1 MTVKRKATTPAS
13 IIQHLVPNDERGIAM
28 LVALVIVVLLVAII
42 VEFDYGTR
50 VAITTAGTF
59 RDGVQATYL
68 AKSGVR
74 AAQAILKADVRRKE
88 TYDATTELWATPL
101 PPYPVGGGFVSAEIT
116 DESGKLNINL
126 LQKANDSDYQTKLK
140 PIWQRLFK
148 VLEIEPDL
156 VDAVRDWVDENDL
169 MEGIYGAEAGY
180 YERLVPPYTCKNGP
194 LDSISEIR
202 LIKGI
207 THEVYKKLTT
217 GCGGKPCLTVAPTDK
232 VNLNTVSVEVCQAL
246 GNIQADSGGTQGEP
260 LDRDLCERL
269 IEQRPY
275 ENFGEIEAV
284 AGWGGVGG
292 VGGPL
297 FKLKTFQLVA
307 LSSSYFSIQAR
318 GEVHETQRIV
328 EAVVKRQGQN
338 VEVLSWRLE

>member
-1 MTVKRKATTPAS
+1 MKKWLSDKLGKVLCPFNNES
-13 IIQHLVPNDERGIAM
+13 GVAM

-74 AAQAILKADVRRKE
+74 AAQAILKADARRKE
-88 TYDATTELWATPL
+88 AYDATTELWATPL

-116 DESGKLNINL
+116 DESGKLNVNL
-126 LQKANDSDYQTKLK
+126 LQKASDSDYQTKLK

-148 VLEIEPDL
+148 VLEIEPDV
-156 VDAVRDWVDENDL
+156 VDAIRDWVDENDL
-169 MEGIYGAEAGY
+169 TEGVYGAEAGY

-194 LDSISEIR
+194 LDTISEIR

-232 VNLNTVSVEVCQAL
+232 VNVNTVSVEVCQAL
-246 GNIQADSGGTQGEP
+246 DDRLNEEYCKDLVESRPIEGIDSEGDFPASWTGLGNIRFTLKP
-260 LDRDLCERL
+260 L
-269 IEQRPY
+269 IT
-275 ENFGEIEAV
+275 I
-284 AGWGGVGG
+284 
-292 VGGPL
+292 
-297 FKLKTFQLVA
+297 
-307 LSSSYFSIQAR
+307 SSSYFSIQAR
-318 GEVHETQRIV
+318 GEVHETQRVV
-328 EAVVKRQGQN
+328 EAMVKRQGQN

>member
-1 MTVKRKATTPAS
+1 MNRERIT
-13 IIQHLVPNDERGIAM
+13 NERGIAV

-74 AAQAILKADVRRKE
+74 AAQALLKADVRRKE

-126 LQKANDSDYQTKLK
+126 LQKASDNDYQSKLK

-148 VLEIEPDL
+148 ILEIEPD
-156 VDAVRDWVDENDL
+156 VIDAIRDWVDENDL
-169 MEGIYGAEAGY
+169 TEGIYGAEAGY
-180 YERLVPPYTCKNGP
+180 YERLIPPYTCKNGP
-194 LDSISEIR
+194 LDTISEIR

-207 THEVYKKLTT
+207 THEVYRKLTT

-232 VNLNTVSVEVCQAL
+232 VNVNTVSVEVCQAL
-246 GNIQADSGGTQGEP
+246 HEDLVDNE
-260 LDRDLCERL
+260 DLCRELVEHRP
-269 IEQRPY
+269 IE
-275 ENFGEIEAV
+275 NIDSDGEFP

-292 VGGPL
+292 GTAGGTGIR
-297 FKLKTFQLVA
+297 FELKSRNMITI
-307 LSSSYFSIQAR
+307 SSSYFSIQAR
-318 GEVHETQRIV
+318 GEVHETQRVV